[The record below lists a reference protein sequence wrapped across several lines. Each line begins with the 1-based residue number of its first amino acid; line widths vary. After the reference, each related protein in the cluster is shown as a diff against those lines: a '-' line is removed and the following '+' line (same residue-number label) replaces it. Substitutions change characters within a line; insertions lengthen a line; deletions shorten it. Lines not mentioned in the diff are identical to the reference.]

1 MTHDIEQ
8 LISAA
13 AKQGGCTP
21 DGVRLIGRSLDVAIK
36 LQEHRTGTKTH
47 VTAQDVCHAVRKV
60 AVADYGFFARSVLD
74 Y

>member
-36 LQEHRTGTKTH
+36 LKEHRTGTKTH
-47 VTAQDVCHAVRKV
+47 M
-60 AVADYGFFARSVLD
+60 
-74 Y
+74 